1 MSNILNQKFL
11 KIIEKLNNK
20 KTDKKNLRILD
31 WGCGKGDLVKFLNN
45 NGYDCYGLE
54 VVDNKKAKDQLEL
67 YENELLKDK
76 IFYIKHDNM
85 TRFTPNFFDIVIT
98 NQVLEHMSNKIDF
111 INELKRILKTGGFS
125 YNILP
130 AKFRFFEV
138 HLKMPFVHWVPKNGL
153 RKFLIIFF
161 NIFKI
166 NHWSECKNLSF
177 FQQAQ
182 YYFDYSVNKTF
193 YLGANDLFNVFK
205 KNGFYVNE
213 SRSKNKIFNNIFI
226 QFLKNNFISIE
237 FLATKK

>member
-1 MSNILNQKFL
+1 
-11 KIIEKLNNK
+11 
-20 KTDKKNLRILD
+20 
-31 WGCGKGDLVKFLNN
+31 
-45 NGYDCYGLE
+45 
-54 VVDNKKAKDQLEL
+54 
-67 YENELLKDK
+67 
-76 IFYIKHDNM
+76 M

-130 AKFRFFEV
+130 AKFRFIEV
-138 HLKMPFVHWVPKNGL
+138 HLKMPFVHWVPKNEL

-161 NIFKI
+161 NVFKI

-177 FQQAQ
+177 IQQAQ

-193 YLGANDLFNVFK
+193 YLGANDLFNDFK